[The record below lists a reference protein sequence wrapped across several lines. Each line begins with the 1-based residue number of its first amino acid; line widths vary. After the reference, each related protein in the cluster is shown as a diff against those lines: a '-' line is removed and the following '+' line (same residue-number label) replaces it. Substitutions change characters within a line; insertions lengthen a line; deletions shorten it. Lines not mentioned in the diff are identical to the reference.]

1 MLTHRY
7 RPTGNL
13 RWKHS
18 YSSQE
23 VSFAGVVYQ
32 SYPNRISC
40 TRKKKQNNPSF
51 CSTASTPGLFVGVAL
66 SLVGMMYLFFHTP
79 S

>member
-7 RPTGNL
+7 HWTGNL
-13 RWKHS
+13 RWKHG

-32 SYPNRISC
+32 SYPNKVSYPG
-40 TRKKKQNNPSF
+40 KKKYPSF
-51 CSTASTPGLFVGVAL
+51 CSTASTPGLFVGIAL
-66 SLVGMMYLFFHTP
+66 SLTGMMSLFVHTP